1 MRSMY
6 GKYRHSVDPK
16 GRLFVPAKLRDEL
29 GEAFYVTFGTDQ
41 CLTVHTQK
49 SWDKLM
55 EKFDSVPAYQRGGLR
70 FLLANVV
77 KCEPDKQG
85 RFLLPQ
91 DLRAYAN
98 ITQNVVF
105 IGQGTH
111 AEIWDAETY
120 DRLEREQ
127 LSPEKLLA
135 AMKELGI

>member
-1 MRSMY
+1 MY

-16 GRLFVPAKLRDEL
+16 GRLFVPAKLREEL
-29 GEAFYVTFGTDQ
+29 GEAFYVTLGLDK
-41 CLTVHTQK
+41 CLTVHTQT
-49 SWDKLM
+49 SWDRLM
-55 EKFDSVPAYQRGGLR
+55 EKYESVPTYQFGRLR

-85 RFLLPQ
+85 RFLLPP
-91 DLRAYAN
+91 DLRNYAN

-120 DRLEREQ
+120 DRLESEE
-127 LSPEKLLA
+127 LNPEKLLE

>member
-1 MRSMY
+1 MY

-16 GRLFVPAKLRDEL
+16 GRLFVPAKLREEL
-29 GEAFYVTFGTDQ
+29 GEAFYVTLGLDK
-41 CLTVHTQK
+41 CLTVHTQA
-49 SWDKLM
+49 SWDRLM
-55 EKFDSVPAYQRGGLR
+55 EKYESVPTYQFGRLR

-85 RFLLPQ
+85 RFLLPP
-91 DLRAYAN
+91 DLRNYAN

-111 AEIWDAETY
+111 AEIWDAEAY

-127 LSPEKLLA
+127 LSPENLLA
-135 AMKELGI
+135 AMKELDF

>member
-1 MRSMY
+1 MY

-16 GRLFVPAKLRDEL
+16 GRLFVPAKLREEL
-29 GEAFYVTFGTDQ
+29 GEAFYVTLGLDK
-41 CLTVHTQK
+41 CLTVHTQT
-49 SWDKLM
+49 SWDRLM
-55 EKFDSVPAYQRGGLR
+55 EKYESVPTYQFGRLR

-85 RFLLPQ
+85 RFLLPP

-111 AEIWDAETY
+111 AEIWDAEAY

-127 LSPEKLLA
+127 LSPENLLA
-135 AMKELGI
+135 AMKELDF

>member
-1 MRSMY
+1 MY

-16 GRLFVPAKLRDEL
+16 GRLFVPAKLREEL
-29 GEAFYVTFGTDQ
+29 GEAFYVTLGLDK
-41 CLTVHTQK
+41 CLTVHTQT
-49 SWDKLM
+49 SWDRLM
-55 EKFDSVPAYQRGGLR
+55 EKYESVPTYQFGRLR

-85 RFLLPQ
+85 RFLLPP

-111 AEIWDAETY
+111 AEIWDAEAY

-127 LSPEKLLA
+127 LSPENLLA
-135 AMKELGI
+135 AMMELDF